1 MKNSPK
7 TLTKREIA
15 TLLHSVR
22 KSRQARERTLFMLAL
37 ATGLRCHELIGLNI
51 QDVLRPDGDIV
62 RSLQLRVFKGTA
74 NPQSQIVFFS
84 RKARLALKNWLAL
97 RRVKNEPVTSESPL
111 FLSRRGLRLSLRQ
124 VRWLFRRCQL
134 LAGFDRRF
142 GFHALRH
149 TACTSLYH
157 ATKDIRLTQRF
168 ARHASIV
175 TTMIYTHPS
184 DEDLA
189 AAVELIL

>member
-7 TLTKREIA
+7 TLTKREI
-15 TLLHSVR
+15 TGLLNSVR
-22 KSRQARERTLFMLAL
+22 KSTQTRERTLFTLAL
-37 ATGLRCHELIGLNI
+37 TTGLRCHELVGLNVR
-51 QDVLRPDGDIV
+51 DVLRPDGDIV
-62 RSLQLRVFKGTA
+62 RSLQLRVFKGHI
-74 NPQSQIVFFS
+74 NPQSQVVFFS
-84 RKARLALKNWLAL
+84 RKARLALKNWLTL
-97 RRVKNEPVTSESPL
+97 RTVRSEPLTLESPL

-124 VRWLFRRCQL
+124 VRWLFRECQL
-134 LAGFDRRF
+134 RAGFDRRF

-149 TACTSLYH
+149 TACTKLYH